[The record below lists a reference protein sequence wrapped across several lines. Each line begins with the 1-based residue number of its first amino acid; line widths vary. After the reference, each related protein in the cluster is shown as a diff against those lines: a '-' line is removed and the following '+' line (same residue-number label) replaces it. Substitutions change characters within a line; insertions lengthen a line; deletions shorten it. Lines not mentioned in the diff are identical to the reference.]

1 MSNPI
6 QSNEN
11 MSEPLPAGAKLTAYA
26 PASIGNVSLGFDL
39 LGAALKPI
47 DGSLLGDEVDIEVA
61 EQFSLEVTGRFA
73 DKLPPDPKSNIVTRC
88 YEHFIKVLEKQ
99 GHAPSDIPKLKMTL
113 HKHLPIGS
121 GLGSSAS
128 SIVAALHGLNG
139 FFAKQFGQAPFTDN
153 ELLLV
158 MGELEGQISGSIH
171 YDNVAPC
178 FLGGLTLMA
187 EHKEQVALQLPIF
200 KNWYWVSCYSG
211 ISVST
216 AAARDILPKQVSM
229 ADTIQ
234 FGRQLA
240 VFTDALYRQDESLAA
255 AMMKDVLAEPYRK
268 SLLPMFDESRTF
280 SEQNGA
286 LAFGIS
292 GSGPTVFAVCDNI
305 ENARVINQW
314 LTDNYIQ
321 NDTGF
326 SHICQLDSQGATV
339 GKSQ

>member
-1 MSNPI
+1 MSK
-6 QSNEN
+6 
-11 MSEPLPAGAKLTAYA
+11 AKIKKSTLRAYA

-39 LGAALKPI
+39 LGAALRPI

-61 EQFSLEVTGRFA
+61 EQFSLDVKGRFA
-73 DKLPPDPKSNIVTRC
+73 DKLPPDPNSNIVTRC
-88 YEHFIKVLEKQ
+88 YWHFIALLEQQ
-99 GHAPSDIPKLKMTL
+99 GHAKSAIPALKLTL
-113 HKHLPIGS
+113 YKHLPIGS

-128 SIVAALHGLNG
+128 SIVAALHGLNH
-139 FFAKQFGQAPFTDN
+139 FFTEYLGKAPFTEN

-158 MGELEGQISGSIH
+158 MGELEGQISGSVH

-187 EHKEQVALQLPIF
+187 EQKEQVALQLPMF
-200 KNWYWVSCYSG
+200 ENWYWVSCYSG

-216 AAARDILPKQVSM
+216 AAARNILPKQVSM
-229 ADTIQ
+229 VDTIQ

-240 VFTDALYRQDESLAA
+240 VFTDALYRKDEKLAA
-255 AMMKDVLAEPYRK
+255 AMMTDVIAEPYRK
-268 SLLPMFDESRTF
+268 SLLPFFDESRIF
-280 SEQNGA
+280 AEQHGA

-305 ENARVINQW
+305 ENAKIINQW
-314 LTDNYIQ
+314 LFDNYIQ

-326 SHICQLDSQGATV
+326 SHICQLDTSGA
-339 GKSQ
+339 SISHS

>member
-1 MSNPI
+1 
-6 QSNEN
+6 
-11 MSEPLPAGAKLTAYA
+11 MSEINKKNLILKAYA
-26 PASIGNVSLGFDL
+26 PASIGNVGLGFDL

-47 DGSLLGDEVDIEVA
+47 DGSLLGDEVDIQVA
-61 EQFSLEVTGRFA
+61 DKFSLVVKGRFA
-73 DKLPPDPKSNIVTRC
+73 DKLPPDPNSNIVTRC
-88 YEHFIKVLEKQ
+88 YQYFIAELEKQ
-99 GHAPSDIPKLKMTL
+99 GHAKNTIPALKMTL

-128 SIVAALHGLNG
+128 SIVAALHGLNQ
-139 FFAKQFGQAPFTDN
+139 FFAEYFGNPPFSEN

-158 MGELEGQISGSIH
+158 MGELEGQISGSVH

-178 FLGGLTLMA
+178 FLGGLTLIA
-187 EHKEQVALQLPIF
+187 EYKEQVALPLPIF
-200 KNWYWVSCYSG
+200 ENWYWVSCYSG

-216 AAARDILPKQVSM
+216 AAARDILPKQISI

-240 VFTDALYRQDESLAA
+240 VFIDALHRKDDKLAA
-255 AMMKDVLAEPYRK
+255 AMMLDVIAEPYRK
-268 SLLPMFDESRTF
+268 SLLPKFDESRDF
-280 SEQNGA
+280 AKQNGA

-305 ENARVINQW
+305 ENAKIMNQW
-314 LTDNYIQ
+314 LADNYIQ

-326 SHICQLDSQGATV
+326 SHICQLDSSGASV
-339 GKSQ
+339 SHF

>member
-1 MSNPI
+1 MLKSTSESNM
-6 QSNEN
+6 QN
-11 MSEPLPAGAKLTAYA
+11 KTLTAYA

-47 DGSLLGDEVDIEVA
+47 DGSLLGDEVDIVIA
-61 EQFSLEVTGRFA
+61 DDFSLEVKGRFA
-73 DKLPPDPKSNIVTRC
+73 DKLPPDPDSNIVTRC
-88 YEHFIKVLEKQ
+88 YQHFIKVLEQQ
-99 GHAPSDIPKLKMTL
+99 GYAPADIPALKMTL

-128 SIVAALHGLNG
+128 SIVAALHGLNQ
-139 FFAKQFGQAPFTDN
+139 FFSAHFNKTPFTDN

-158 MGELEGQISGSIH
+158 MGELEGQISGSVH

-178 FLGGLTLMA
+178 FVGGLTLMA
-187 EHKEQVALQLPIF
+187 EYKEQVALQLPVF

-216 AAARDILPKQVSM
+216 AAAREILPKQVSM
-229 ADTIQ
+229 PDTIQ

-240 VFTDALYRQDESLAA
+240 VFTDALYRQDEELAA
-255 AMMKDVLAEPYRK
+255 AMMKDVIAEPYRK
-268 SLLPMFDESRTF
+268 SLLPKFDESRAF
-280 SEQNGA
+280 AEQNRA

-292 GSGPTVFAVCDNI
+292 GSGPTVFAVCDDLQK
-305 ENARVINQW
+305 AQTINQW

-326 SHICQLDSQGATV
+326 SHVCQLDQNGAVTRQ
-339 GKSQ
+339 S

>member
-1 MSNPI
+1 MKQESNMQNKVI
-6 QSNEN
+6 
-11 MSEPLPAGAKLTAYA
+11 TAYA

-47 DGSLLGDEVDIEVA
+47 DGSLLGDEVDLSIA
-61 EQFSLEVTGRFA
+61 EQFSLQVKGRFA
-73 DKLPPDPKSNIVTRC
+73 DKLPADPASNIVTRC
-88 YEHFIKVLEKQ
+88 YQHFVKVLEQQ
-99 GHAPSDIPKLKMTL
+99 GNAKADIPALSMTL
-113 HKHLPIGS
+113 YKHLPIGS

-128 SIVAALHGLNG
+128 SIVAALHGLN
-139 FFAKQFGQAPFTDN
+139 QFYAGHFGKAPFSDN

-187 EHKEQVALQLPIF
+187 EYKEQIALQLPVF

-216 AAARDILPKQVSM
+216 AAAREILPKHVSM
-229 ADTIQ
+229 PDAIQ

-240 VFTDALYRQDESLAA
+240 VFTDALYRQDEQLAA
-255 AMMKDVLAEPYRK
+255 AMMRDVIAEPYRK
-268 SLLPMFDESRTF
+268 SLLPKFDESRAYA
-280 SEQNGA
+280 EQNGA

-292 GSGPTVFAVCDNI
+292 GSGPTVFAVCDNLQ
-305 ENARVINQW
+305 NAQDINQW

-326 SHICQLDSQGATV
+326 SHVCQLDQNGATTRQ
-339 GKSQ
+339 S

>member
-1 MSNPI
+1 MSGA
-6 QSNEN
+6 N
-11 MSEPLPAGAKLTAYA
+11 MKDITLRAYA

-47 DGSLLGDEVDIEVA
+47 DGSLLGDEVDIEIA
-61 EQFSLEVTGRFA
+61 DTFSLTVKGRFA
-73 DKLPPDPKSNIVTRC
+73 DKLPADSSSNIVTRC
-88 YEHFIKVLEKQ
+88 YQHFIGVLEQQ
-99 GHAPSDIPKLKMTL
+99 GYAKNAIPALKMTL

-128 SIVAALHGLNG
+128 SIVAALHGLNQ
-139 FFAKQFGQAPFTDN
+139 FFAEYFGKVPFTDN

-158 MGELEGQISGSIH
+158 MGELEGQISGSVH

-187 EHKEQVALQLPIF
+187 EHKEQVALQLPMF
-200 KNWYWVSCYSG
+200 ENWYWVSCYSG

-216 AAARDILPKQVSM
+216 AAARDILPKQVPM
-229 ADTIQ
+229 ADTIK

-240 VFTDALYRQDESLAA
+240 VFTDALYRKDEKLAA
-255 AMMKDVLAEPYRK
+255 AMMFDVIAEPYRK
-268 SLLPMFDESRTF
+268 SLLPKFDESRAYA
-280 SEQNGA
+280 ELNGA

-292 GSGPTVFAVCDNI
+292 GSGPTVFAVSDNL
-305 ENARVINQW
+305 ENAQNINQW
-314 LTDNYIQ
+314 LVDNYIQ

-326 SHICQLDSQGATV
+326 SHICQLDTSGASV
-339 GKSQ
+339 SHS